1 MLTRR
6 EIEVFSFARSCT
18 LSNLYLVN
26 DLNHQSGR
34 EETPVHSILYIIT
47 IPVEKVKNGYDGN
60 SIQTLERVYKYYYFI
75 IRERTIV

>member
-1 MLTRR
+1 
-6 EIEVFSFARSCT
+6 
-18 LSNLYLVN
+18 
-26 DLNHQSGR
+26 SGR

-75 IRERTIV
+75 IRGEEENVGTNRRNFCLLWETTG